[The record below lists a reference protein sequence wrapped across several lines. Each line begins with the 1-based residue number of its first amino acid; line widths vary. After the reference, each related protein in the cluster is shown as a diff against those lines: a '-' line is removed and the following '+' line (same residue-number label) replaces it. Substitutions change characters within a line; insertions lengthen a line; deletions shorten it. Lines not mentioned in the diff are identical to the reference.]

1 MTNTIENIFFFI
13 IVECVLLYSFK
24 YCGLI
29 LYLNVFV
36 KDDEHMG
43 SSKWKR
49 KLLPKKNGRENL
61 NRDLT

>member
-1 MTNTIENIFFFI
+1 M
-13 IVECVLLYSFK
+13 
-24 YCGLI
+24 I

-49 KLLPKKNGRENL
+49 KSLQKKNGRENL
-61 NRDLT
+61 NRDLTWHKIQLMLKKSNNVSYANR